1 MALTR
6 GRLAGSVTNATL
18 GGRTGMSHADNRA
31 MRSFLRAAAA
41 AATLFLAACAI
52 PPTHPSLQGSAAV
65 QVPLLPVHDIVAN
78 WDAQGAWQ
86 VSPDGRR
93 LLWMARR
100 GLGPGLFVRDL
111 ESGATRSYPVR
122 GLGQWARDSRHVLVH
137 LDRSGD
143 ENSHLL
149 RFDASAEALAL
160 HDLTPF
166 AGAKSHLHARLDD
179 SDDLLIESNRRDP
192 KVFDLYRWLAG
203 SGELRLL
210 ARNPGDIGM
219 WLTDRQ
225 GRLVGRAARRGLQWV
240 FETPPAVAGANVDA
254 DVPWSPRFTVDFF
267 EAVQPLG
274 VTEDGAAVW
283 ALSNRG
289 RDRLALVRLALDSGA
304 ETVLFEDARVD
315 VTQVLTSRRTG
326 APLAVSLDPDV
337 QQWLAIDPAFAPVLQ
352 RLRGGATV
360 PQRLEVLG
368 LSDDDNAVVALRT
381 RGDGGEHVLYQRG
394 ADRLTELSVLT
405 RTRLRARSPLGEPQ
419 PMRWRSG
426 DGLALHGYLTV
437 PPGAPAGPLPTVLY
451 VHGGPWARDVHL
463 GGDPMPLFLANRGY
477 AVLQV
482 NYRGSTGYGRTFRD
496 AAQGEFAGRMHTDL
510 TDALDALVAQGVT
523 DPARVAILGASYG
536 GYASLV
542 GMTFTPERFACG
554 ISVVGMSDLVSLL
567 ENAPPYWE
575 LGLPM
580 WRRFAGDPG
589 DPAGRARLQARS
601 PLHRA
606 AQARGPILLLHG
618 VHDPRVKVDQSLRM
632 AQALREAGRPV
643 ELELFDGAGHGFH
656 RWPDQLRYYRR
667 TEDFLAACLGGRS
680 AGFDLFEPAAW
691 VLR

>member
-1 MALTR
+1 
-6 GRLAGSVTNATL
+6 
-18 GGRTGMSHADNRA
+18 MSAHTSTDNRA
-31 MRSFLRAAAA
+31 MRSLLRTAAA
-41 AATLFLAACAI
+41 AATLFLAACATA
-52 PPTHPSLQGSAAV
+52 PTHPSLQGSAAA
-65 QVPLLPVHDIVAN
+65 QAPLLPVHDIVAN

-111 ESGATRSYPVR
+111 ETGATRSYPVR
-122 GLGQWARDSRHVLVH
+122 GFGQWARDSRHVLVH
-137 LDRSGD
+137 LDHSGD

-192 KVFDLYRWLAG
+192 KVFDLYRWQAG

-210 ARNPGDIGM
+210 ARNPGDIGL

-240 FETPPAVAGANVDA
+240 FETPPAAAGADVDA
-254 DVPWSPRFTVDFF
+254 DADLPWSPRFTVDFF
-267 EAVQPLG
+267 ETVQPLG
-274 VTEDGAAVW
+274 VTEDGEAVW

-326 APLAVSLDPDV
+326 APLAVSVDPDV
-337 QQWLAIDPAFAPVLQ
+337 QQWQALDPAFAPVLQ

-368 LSDDDNAVVALRT
+368 LSDDDDAVVALRT

-405 RTRLRARSPLGEPQ
+405 RTRLRAQAPLGEPQ

-426 DGLALHGYLTV
+426 DGLELHGYLTR

-463 GGDPMPLFLANRGY
+463 GGDSMPLFLANRGY

-482 NYRGSTGYGRTFRD
+482 NYRGSTGYGRAFRD

-523 DPARVAILGASYG
+523 DPARVAILGVSYG

-554 ISVVGMSDLVSLL
+554 ISVVGMSDLVGLL
-567 ENAPPYWE
+567 ENAPPYWG

-589 DPAGRARLQARS
+589 DPVGRALLQARS

-606 AQARGPILLLHG
+606 AQARGPILLMHG

-643 ELELFDGAGHGFH
+643 ELELFDSAGHGFH

-667 TEDFLAACLGGRS
+667 TEDFLARCLGGRS